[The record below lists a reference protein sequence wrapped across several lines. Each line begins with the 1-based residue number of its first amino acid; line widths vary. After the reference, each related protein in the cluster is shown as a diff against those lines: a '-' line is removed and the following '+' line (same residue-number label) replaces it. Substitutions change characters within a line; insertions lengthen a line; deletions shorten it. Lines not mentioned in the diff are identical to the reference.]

1 MEAFFASTDIWA
13 IILKAL
19 LTALTTALIGL
30 VCTFIGKLLIKIEDS
45 KLRKHAKIA
54 VEAAEIK
61 YPNEGKKMGPEKMAY
76 VMDYLAITFPK
87 IKSNQYLYNIAE
99 AAVFELNN
107 EKIKKEAEQ
116 SFKDK
121 YGELPEDII
130 TLDVDESINDDSV
143 EENIDN
149 NANINFNNNNNVTEI
164 TKTNKITNIF

>member
-1 MEAFFASTDIWA
+1 M
-13 IILKAL
+13 
-19 LTALTTALIGL
+19 
-30 VCTFIGKLLIKIEDS
+30 
-45 KLRKHAKIA
+45 
-54 VEAAEIK
+54 
-61 YPNEGKKMGPEKMAY
+61 
-76 VMDYLAITFPK
+76 
-87 IKSNQYLYNIAE
+87 YNIAE

-130 TLDVDESINDDSV
+130 TIDVDESINDDSV

-149 NANINFNNNNNVTEI
+149 NVNINSNNNNNVTEI